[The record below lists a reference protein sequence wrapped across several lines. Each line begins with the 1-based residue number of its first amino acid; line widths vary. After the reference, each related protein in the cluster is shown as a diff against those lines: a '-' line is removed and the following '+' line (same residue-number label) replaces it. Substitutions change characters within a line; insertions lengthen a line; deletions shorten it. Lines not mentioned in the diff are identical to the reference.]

1 MYYNPATALA
11 LSLPISSRGSHY
23 LVKPSLGNGNIHIT
37 TRRGGG
43 GRAMEKKNIDQMCV
57 MCVLIKITAFQGE
70 IYPLCVYN
78 ECNETL

>member
-23 LVKPSLGNGNIHIT
+23 LVKPSLGNGNAFILQQ
-37 TRRGGG
+37 GG
-43 GRAMEKKNIDQMCV
+43 GRKSYGEKNIDQMCV

>member
-37 TRRGGG
+37 TRRGKEELW
-43 GRAMEKKNIDQMCV
+43 RKNIDQMCV

>member
-1 MYYNPATALA
+1 MVTHSYYNKE
-11 LSLPISSRGSHY
+11 GE
-23 LVKPSLGNGNIHIT
+23 
-37 TRRGGG
+37 